1 MRIIKA
7 GTKEAQRWIISARFH
22 QGKTLYDVY
31 DKPSKAKKEAYDSCW
46 ASFVEEAGVDFHMIS
61 HNTYGFTV
69 AWNTNAGL
77 RIETPQHSYLVEG
90 GIL

>member
-7 GTKEAQRWIISARFH
+7 GTKEAQRWIISARCH

-31 DKPSKAKKEAYDSCW
+31 DKPSKAKIAAYDSCW
-46 ASFVEEAGVDFHMIS
+46 ASFVEEDGVDFHITS
-61 HNTYGFTV
+61 HNIYGFTV
-69 AWNTNAGL
+69 AWNINAGL
-77 RIETPQHSYLVEG
+77 RIETPHYSYLVEE